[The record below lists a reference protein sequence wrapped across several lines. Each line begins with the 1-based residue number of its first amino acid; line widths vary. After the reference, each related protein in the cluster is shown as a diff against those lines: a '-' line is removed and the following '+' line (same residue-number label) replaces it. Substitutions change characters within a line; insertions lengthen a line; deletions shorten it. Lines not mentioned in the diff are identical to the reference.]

1 MSPQDDALYFRRE
14 QSQIKHVVLENYLE
28 RFAIIVGK
36 WSDGILYVDGFSGPW
51 NSVSSDFRDSSFAV
65 ALNQLRSARD
75 AVKRSFGRELRIK
88 CIFLE
93 RDPEAYAQLDAYSR
107 QQVDADIITLNRDF
121 EAAVPDIVRIIQ
133 SHQPG
138 FFPFILIDP
147 TGWSGFSM
155 QTIAPLLRIKPCEV
169 LINFMT
175 SFIMRFIEDGRESIE
190 ASFRRLFGDD
200 SYKQR
205 VEAKEGHAREDAI
218 VSAYADRIATVGG
231 FSFVSSTVV
240 LHPIRDRTH
249 FHLVYATRSLKGLEV
264 FKSAERAALKLTEMI
279 RADAR
284 RREREE
290 TSGQGEFFGGA
301 DLPEKAH
308 LDALRDHYESAA
320 VAEIMRL
327 FGPGQEAPYD
337 RLYASTMRFPIVQE
351 AFIKKW
357 LAERADVLA
366 ADGSRTPKAGKN
378 HLMRLRPE
386 SR

>member
-1 MSPQDDALYFRRE
+1 MSPKDDALYFRRE

-75 AVKRSFGRELRIK
+75 AVKRTFGRELRIK

-107 QQVDADIITLNRDF
+107 QQVDAEIITLNRDF

-133 SHQPG
+133 SYQPG

-175 SFIMRFIEDGRESIE
+175 SFIMRFIEDERESIDT
-190 ASFRRLFGDD
+190 SFRRLFGDD

-205 VEAKEGHAREDAI
+205 VEGRVGRAREDAM

-264 FKSAERAALKLTEMI
+264 FKSAERAALKLTETI

-290 TSGQGEFFGGA
+290 SSGQREFFGGA

-308 LDALRDHYESAA
+308 LEALRDHYESAA

-327 FGPGQEAPYD
+327 FGLAQEVTYD

-351 AFIKKW
+351 TFIKRW
-357 LAERADVLA
+357 LSDRADVLA
-366 ADGSRTPKAGKN
+366 ADGSKIPKAGKN
-378 HLMRLRPE
+378 HSMRLRPE
-386 SR
+386 TR